1 MYLFRLANKKTNLR
15 ANPQHFGAASC
26 LSCPAL
32 CQPQG
37 DARGLPARLRRN
49 EPLAP
54 ASKGERERQTERGR
68 GARQSLCSP
77 PPGPPPL
84 PITPAPASSSSS
96 SSSSLLPPPFARSR
110 ISSPGEMSSPPGRPI
125 SGEHRVGDGAE
136 DEPFPP
142 FPPFPPRPPQQEPP
156 PPVPMATASTGGM
169 ASSHFYDYSSS
180 KTTEMG
186 NGSFY
191 TSLISDDL
199 YTSPQDSSYFTGN
212 LSKGRSYVSASDS
225 TEGFLTQDG
234 NPFESRGLFSSDS
247 GIEMTPAESTDVN
260 KTFADPMEQMKS
272 EAYKYM
278 DMSRSEEIKCQERYG
293 TGLGDVGPPGLMEKW
308 QENVTEPKGTAS
320 GGKYATKEPSLGE
333 KSTFGG
339 YQYSPLAG
347 APVKIS
353 VTETETIEAKRK
365 ATEKQDTGLKPGNE
379 VVPMVMVSEPED
391 ESPGSITPPSSATEP
406 SGSESQGK
414 GSMSE
419 DDFISAVRE
428 AKGFSSESPEGQRS
442 PNVASGKQDPKIKMP
457 ERPPG
462 GPPLDNEVSSAES
475 GDSEI
480 ELVSEDPLAAE
491 EVLHS
496 NYMSFSHGGGPPPS
510 PASPSIQYSILREER
525 EAELDS
531 ELIIESCDA
540 SSASEESP
548 KREHDS
554 PLMKPIIMDII
565 QEENYSRN
573 ESVGASNYKV
583 SSLKESRMNKENLA
597 DSASYLKCSFGASKV
612 HGHPSSSLAIGTE
625 EIKDRV
631 SQKKSTEVTSAVTAS
646 KPPSKGSL
654 TRSLWSAPPL
664 PFLNK
669 QKAIDLLYW
678 RDIKQTG
685 IVFGSVLLLL
695 FSLTQFSVVSVI
707 AYLALAALSATIS
720 FRIYK
725 SVLQAVQKTDEGH
738 PFKSY
743 LEMEMS
749 LSQEQIQKYTDCLQS
764 YMNCTVKE
772 LRRLFLVQDLV
783 DSLKFAV
790 LMWLLTYVGALFN
803 GLTLLIM
810 AVVSMFSLPVVYDKY
825 QAQIDQYLGLV
836 RTHINTV
843 VAKIQAKIPG
853 AKRKAE

>member
-1 MYLFRLANKKTNLR
+1 
-15 ANPQHFGAASC
+15 
-26 LSCPAL
+26 
-32 CQPQG
+32 
-37 DARGLPARLRRN
+37 
-49 EPLAP
+49 
-54 ASKGERERQTERGR
+54 
-68 GARQSLCSP
+68 
-77 PPGPPPL
+77 
-84 PITPAPASSSSS
+84 
-96 SSSSLLPPPFARSR
+96 
-110 ISSPGEMSSPPGRPI
+110 
-125 SGEHRVGDGAE
+125 
-136 DEPFPP
+136 
-142 FPPFPPRPPQQEPP
+142 
-156 PPVPMATASTGGM
+156 MATASTGGM
-169 ASSHFYDYSSS
+169 TSSRFYDYGSS
-180 KTTEMG
+180 KTSDRS
-186 NGSFY
+186 NGSLY
-191 TSLISDDL
+191 TSLFSDEL
-199 YTSPQDSSYFTGN
+199 YTAPQDSSYFTGN
-212 LSKGRSYVSASDS
+212 LSMEDNHITPSES
-225 TEGFLTQDG
+225 TEGIHAQG
-234 NPFESRGLFSSDS
+234 GLFSSDS
-247 GIEMTPAESTDVN
+247 GIEMTPAEPTDVN
-260 KTFADPMEQMKS
+260 KILADPEEQMKS
-272 EAYKYM
+272 ESYKYM
-278 DMSRSEEIKCQERYG
+278 DISRSEEIKYQESCDTVKEDTIPLSLINKG
-293 TGLGDVGPPGLMEKW
+293 AEDKFGAKGISLEEKH
-308 QENVTEPKGTAS
+308 VS
-320 GGKYATKEPSLGE
+320 KEGSSFLLDH
-333 KSTFGG
+333 
-339 YQYSPLAG
+339 QYSPSETSQ
-347 APVKIS
+347 VKITL
-353 VTETETIEAKRK
+353 TEIETTEVPVSKEKTP
-365 ATEKQDTGLKPGNE
+365 EKQEVGLKPSHE
-379 VVPMVMVSEPED
+379 TVPTVTVSEPED
-391 ESPGSITPPSSATEP
+391 DSPGSITPPSSGTEP

-414 GSMSE
+414 GSLSE
-419 DDFISAVRE
+419 DELINAIKE
-428 AKGFSSESPEGQRS
+428 AKGFPFKHPEGQG
-442 PNVASGKQDPKIKMP
+442 PQTVVPEKQDKKNKLTEFPA
-457 ERPPG
+457 G
-462 GPPLDNEVSSAES
+462 SAPLDNEASSAES

-496 NYMSFSHGGGPPPS
+496 NYMTFSHGGGPPPS

-565 QEENYSRN
+565 QEENHTRN
-573 ESVGASNYKV
+573 EGTRASDYNL
-583 SSLKESRMNKENLA
+583 SGSKESRMNRENLA
-597 DSASYLKCSFGASKV
+597 DSASYLKCSFAASKV
-612 HGHPSSSLAIGTE
+612 HADTVSSTISSE
-625 EIKDRV
+625 EIKDKVAR
-631 SQKKSTEVTSAVTAS
+631 KKSVEMAATATGKKS
-646 KPPSKGSL
+646 PSKDSL
-654 TRSLWSAPPL
+654 TRSPWSSPPL

-685 IVFGSVLLLL
+685 IMFGSILLLL

-738 PFKSY
+738 PFKNY

-764 YMNCTVKE
+764 YVNSTVKE

-810 AVVSMFSLPVVYDKY
+810 AVVSMFTLPVVYDKY